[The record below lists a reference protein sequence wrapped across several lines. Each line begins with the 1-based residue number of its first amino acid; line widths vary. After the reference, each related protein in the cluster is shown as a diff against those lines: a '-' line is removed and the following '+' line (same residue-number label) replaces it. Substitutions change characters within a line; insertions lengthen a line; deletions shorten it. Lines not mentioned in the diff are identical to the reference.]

1 MKTVQSPRTQM
12 RHRSGWSGTSVG
24 GFTLVEMMVAIAIL
38 AIIGAAA
45 FAGIRQEQ
53 YRGQYKRFVDDAQG
67 ALVTA
72 RNAAIDRQTLVRV
85 TLDDTQMQI
94 TALDQDTEVWE
105 LVDRVAVDGARDKF
119 VEDHVCLHGFSSG
132 VQTPAQAVNIV
143 PPAGCLG
150 SEQIIQFEPDGG
162 FTDPDDSFTTI
173 DNAGV
178 TLWVGNHQMGGDLRY
193 AFIQVFPGGLI
204 RAFDKVEMGG
214 AT

>member
-1 MKTVQSPRTQM
+1 ME
-12 RHRSGWSGTSVG
+12 
-24 GFTLVEMMVAIAIL
+24 LMVAIAIL

-85 TLDDTQMQI
+85 TLDDTQMQV

-105 LVDRVAVDGARDKF
+105 LVDRIAVDGPRDKF
-119 VEDHVCLHGFSSG
+119 VEDHVCIHGLTSG

-143 PPAGCLG
+143 PPANCLG
-150 SEQIIQFEPDGG
+150 GEQMIQFEPDGG
-162 FTDPDDSFTTI
+162 FTDPNDTFTTI
-173 DNAGV
+173 DNAGA
-178 TLWVGNHQMGGDLRY
+178 TLWVGNHQMGADLRY

-204 RAFDKVEMGG
+204 RAFDKVELGG